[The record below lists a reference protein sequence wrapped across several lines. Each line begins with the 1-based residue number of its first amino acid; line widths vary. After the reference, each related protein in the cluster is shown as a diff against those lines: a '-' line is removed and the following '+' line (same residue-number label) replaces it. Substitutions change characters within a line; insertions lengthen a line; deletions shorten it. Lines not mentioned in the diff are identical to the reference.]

1 MPENGTHK
9 CTNAVN
15 IVQPIRNSSHM
26 AKILSVYNILQAR
39 DYENGNGGKRRVSR
53 LTKFIHAT
61 ICDLYSVDY
70 DVKFNMNLF
79 SLGLCF
85 VCVHLKRCVDKLSKS
100 TYPSLAPITVFVI
113 SGLQSVIY

>member
-79 SLGLCF
+79 SLGLCLVCPF
-85 VCVHLKRCVDKLSKS
+85 VLFDLFVFP
-100 TYPSLAPITVFVI
+100 YPFVFPWAVESSPLQFLA
-113 SGLQSVIY
+113 SA